1 MNAHRYMPEGHAAE
15 RCLGLAAKPRLAE
28 PNARGHIIIDGA
40 R

>member
-15 RCLGLAAKPRLAE
+15 RCLSLAAKQRLAE
-28 PNARGHIIIDGA
+28 PNARGHLIIDGA